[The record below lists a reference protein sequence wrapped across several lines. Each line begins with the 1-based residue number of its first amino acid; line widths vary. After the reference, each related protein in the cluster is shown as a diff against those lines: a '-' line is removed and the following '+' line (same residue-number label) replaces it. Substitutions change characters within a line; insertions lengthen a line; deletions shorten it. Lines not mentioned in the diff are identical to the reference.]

1 MQAASGGVDVD
12 FFNEHGYLRLDAR
25 ELLPQLGLLRAELSE
40 LISLRAQGIGAAH
53 TPGVDHGFDDGLLA
67 LARMDRSHAGAVFDA
82 ASRLLSL
89 HQLSIHPW
97 LIEISKRIMGTD
109 FVQCALDKAL
119 RMDFPGE
126 ERYLFPLHQD
136 YTYDPSS
143 PNGLVYWI
151 PLRDVDEQS
160 GCISYAGETHKAGI
174 RDVLVRHKDTS
185 EVTGNRLFDLADVSD
200 VDRATMPLAELHYGE
215 VLVFSNLLIH
225 ASGANRSE
233 NVRWTVQVRHGDFR
247 HPTAVSK
254 GWPHGNFRGK
264 WFYQTHP
271 ERVREPEN

>member
-1 MQAASGGVDVD
+1 MGKPVPSAIDTD
-12 FFNEHGYLRLDAR
+12 FFREHGFLRLDGQPVRA
-25 ELLPQLGLLRAELSE
+25 QLDALRAEIGE
-40 LISLRAQGIGAAH
+40 LVALRAREIGIAH
-53 TPGVDHGFDDGLLA
+53 TPGSNEGFDDGLMEM
-67 LARMDRSHAGAVFDA
+67 ARLDRGHAGAVFDA

-89 HQLSIHPW
+89 HQLSIAPW
-97 LIEISKRIMGTD
+97 LIETSKALMSTD

-126 ERYLFPLHQD
+126 EKYLFPLHQD

-151 PLRDVDEQS
+151 PLRDVREQT
-160 GCISYAGETHKAGI
+160 GCISYTGGSHKAGV
-174 RDVLVRHKDTS
+174 RDVLVRHKDTAS
-185 EVTGNRLFDLADVSD
+185 VTGNQLFDLADVSD
-200 VDRATMPLAELHYGE
+200 VRREEMDLAELDYGE
-215 VLVFSNLLIH
+215 ILVFSNLLIH

-233 NVRWTVQVRHGDFR
+233 KVRWTVQVRHGDFR
-247 HPTAVSK
+247 HPLAVSK

-271 ERVREPEN
+271 EKISD